1 MSCDDC
7 APTLTEDTDPAI
19 RRVLWFALVA
29 NASMFVVEIVASS
42 LSDSVSL
49 QADALDFFGDAANY
63 GISLFVL
70 GMAVTLRARATLIKG
85 ATMAAFGCWV
95 IGSALFR
102 ALDGSDPDPT
112 TMGVIGTLAL
122 AVNVLVAVLLFRFRG
137 GDSNLR
143 SVWLC
148 SRNDAI
154 GNVAVMAAAAGVFA
168 TGTRWPDL
176 AVAMLIASLALS
188 AAVSVIRQALEEIRT
203 GQVAPATVV
212 GADPSAAVHQHG

>member
-7 APTLTEDTDPAI
+7 APTLTAGTAPAV
-19 RRVLWFALVA
+19 RRVLWFALIA
-29 NASMFVVEIVASS
+29 NASMFFVEIIASS
-42 LSDSVSL
+42 MGDSMSL

-70 GMAVTLRARATLIKG
+70 GMAITLRARATLIKG

-95 IGSALFR
+95 IGNALYR
-102 ALDGSDPDPT
+102 AVDGSNPDPA
-112 TMGVIGTLAL
+112 TMGLIGSLAL

-168 TGTRWPDL
+168 TSSRWPDL
-176 AVAMLIASLALS
+176 AVAVLIAGLCLTS
-188 AAVSVIRQALEEIRT
+188 AVSVIRQALTEIRT
-203 GQVAPATVV
+203 GRSIGDPVV
-212 GADPSAAVHQHG
+212 VHQHG